1 MKKNRVLSAVL
12 AVMMLISMI
21 ACIALPAAALDYTTL
36 PLASTAIRGD
46 GINAYQINSVA
57 ELLKTCK
64 VLKLRQYGATGTS
77 GGPESGLTGDA
88 RYAIWNFETT
98 DTIYITADLDMA
110 NWDYT
115 SVATYDAN
123 TGKYTPNFYANE
135 DASGNNKVNLV
146 YAEND
151 GSVTA
156 DTLQELF
163 SVMYSGFSWGYQAG
177 KGYSNLTVTFDG
189 LGHTISNFYDTHPFI
204 RGSLIGKMKNLTF
217 ANPEVDAE
225 LLYTVALAGVL
236 VNGVNAP
243 AVFDWTETYA
253 LTFENVHVFGAELTA
268 PEGATNAGIF
278 LSATNKAAPVQIKN
292 CSLVGSS
299 ITDNMLNAA
308 NIGVGLLAGYANTT
322 VDVENCFIYDS
333 SIVRTNDLPY
343 ANGLLLGNT
352 ARNARVDYSFDN
364 VAVVDCSFVTPN
376 ASATQISVLNSTN
389 DHLDATPSTANN
401 VYVSGNTYATS
412 ATATPATIG
421 SLYSYCGTAANRV
434 IPTFSNVYTDVAD
447 AYIDVADAEQ
457 TVALTATQKVTN
469 MTLATV
475 INEMNANVPANG
487 IYWTADAVKGMAPSA
502 TAVASNPSVKF
513 VFDDHTV
520 VYVADATGKVTIDAE
535 TKALLAAETWADG
548 EGQTAVLDFDNL
560 TVAADTVY
568 TVATHKLT
576 YTAEANNTHSVTCS
590 RCTEHTA
597 TGVACTP
604 VAVPEN
610 DVAASYFAKAKKAYK
625 CEFCTNTWFEEVVD
639 STYDAP
645 YSVAFDAAEYMNNDA
660 AVVVTVTPKADA
672 NMSGMHLDLAF
683 SADYLDYVD
692 YAPSAATVVV
702 NEVTEGNLVIAMAK
716 ADGTTLTEA
725 DAITLTFKVQG
736 LSNSVINAALTAA
749 ATLTQT
755 TVGTGDDLAVM
766 EALTKTVAATS
777 AASYLDF
784 EAGDVN
790 SDGYVDLLDAV
801 LIIQKLNGTIG
812 TAQDAA
818 FKLIAADV
826 NNSGDVNT
834 ADVTLVLQYVCEMDV
849 TFTPAVQEPTI
860 VVVGA

>member
-36 PLASTAIRGD
+36 PLASTATWGD
-46 GINAYQINSVA
+46 GKSAYQVNSVG
-57 ELLKTCK
+57 ELIAMNMAAKQS
-64 VLKLRQYGATGTS
+64 RDGANIYA
-77 GGPESGLTGDA
+77 GDGD
-88 RYAIWNFETT
+88 YSNDNFEP
-98 DTIYITADLDMA
+98 DDVIYLTADLDMNDW
-110 NWDYT
+110 NWQAY
-115 SVATYDAN
+115 ATYTEGVGYVPA
-123 TGKYTPNFYANE
+123 KLA
-135 DASGNNKVNLV
+135 V
-146 YAEND
+146 
-151 GSVTA
+151 A
-156 DTLQELF
+156 DTSSNCNMVYVDNTENKAFATQKELF
-163 SVMYSGFSWGYQAG
+163 SALYNGMATGTKSGRNYMVSRF
-177 KGYSNLTVTFDG
+177 TFDG
-189 LGHTISNFYDTHPFI
+189 LNHTIKNYTSKGPLFAGNFVGI
-204 RGSLIGKMKNLTF
+204 IQNLIFDGAVVTNQ
-217 ANPEVDAE
+217 AH
-225 LLYTVALAGVL
+225 
-236 VNGVNAP
+236 NA
-243 AVFDWTETYA
+243 TYSSQA
-253 LTFENVHVFGAELTA
+253 SIVFGGSTYTTD
-268 PEGATNAGIF
+268 ATNAANSTGWTKNAYSVTMDNVHILNSTVIPTIGANAGLF
-278 LSATNKAAPVQIKN
+278 FNTINDQGKNKDFNVKN
-292 CSLVGSS
+292 CSAVNSYVKNTAYTASTGS
-299 ITDNMLNAA
+299 
-308 NIGVGLLAGYANTT
+308 GLLAGYINVELDAENLFFYNCGVTVKTGANY
-322 VDVENCFIYDS
+322 N
-333 SIVRTNDLPY
+333 
-343 ANGLLLGNT
+343 LLASTLGN
-352 ARNARVDYSFDN
+352 NYPDWNLNN
-364 VAVVDCSFVTPN
+364 VAIANCNFVAEDAEPANVAIVSKTLQFNLEQIYNNLYLCNNTCSTSEEGTKVPLT
-376 ASATQISVLNSTN
+376 SAFIHANVAEKYTGTI
-389 DHLDATPSTANN
+389 TANN
-401 VYVSGNTYATS
+401 VVGNALTAVASGNAVTVDA
-412 ATATPATIG
+412 
-421 SLYSYCGTAANRV
+421 TAAN
-434 IPTFSNVYTDVAD
+434 
-447 AYIDVADAEQ
+447 
-457 TVALTATQKVTN
+457 TVANLT
-469 MTLATV
+469 LETV
-475 INEMNANVPANG
+475 INEMNGNVPANG
-487 IYWTADAVKGMAPSA
+487 VYWTADAVKGVATSA

-513 VFDDHTV
+513 VFDDKTV
-520 VYVADATGKVTIDAE
+520 MGVADATGKVTFDAE
-535 TKALLAAETWADG
+535 TKALLAAETWADS
-548 EGQTAVLDFDNL
+548 EGQDAVLDYDNL
-560 TVAADTVY
+560 TIAADTVY

-645 YSVAFDAAEYMNNDA
+645 YSVAFDAAEYVNNDA
-660 AVVVTVTPKADA
+660 EVVVTVTPKADA

-801 LIIQKLNGTIG
+801 LIIQKLNGAIG